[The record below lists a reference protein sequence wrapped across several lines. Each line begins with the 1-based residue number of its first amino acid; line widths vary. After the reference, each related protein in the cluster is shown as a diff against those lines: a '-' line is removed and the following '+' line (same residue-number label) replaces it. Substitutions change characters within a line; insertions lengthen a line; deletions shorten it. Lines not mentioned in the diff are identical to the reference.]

1 MSLSNS
7 DITSDFEYFSN
18 KKVDKVYMSKSI
30 PTKTPFKDDN
40 DEIKEIIRPIRILS
54 KVLEGSE
61 QHHFIKQGKELVL
74 RVTPGGRQQIT
85 AKFYEDTR
93 GVMTLQIQRYTRDT
107 GNPHQVSFTFLPD
120 EIRKLQNFIRNIP
133 FLPIEHEYKH
143 QFEDK
148 YLEKIVLTK
157 EQLLHYI
164 SEQPEIIKDLVQTL
178 QETDINKEDIQE
190 LSHRKKQ
197 LEIFESLLFQQDYFQ
212 SYKQELKTDKDET
225 VWQRFF
231 EANNWILGY
240 GLNYIFNSPLEG
252 KKLEQVTKGADVFS
266 AGKRVDLFMKT
277 RGIVNSLCFGEIK
290 THATPL
296 LKKVKDAY
304 RRECWAM
311 SDELSGGIAQIQ
323 KTVQIS
329 VSNIRS
335 KTEIKNKEGELTG
348 ENLYLYHPKSF
359 LIIGSLVQF
368 RGEFGI
374 NEEKFSSFELFRKNI
389 HNPEILTFDELFERA
404 KHILKNPLIDNQ

>member
-1 MSLSNS
+1 MSRSNS

-18 KKVDKVYMSKSI
+18 KKVDKVYLSKSI
-30 PTKTPFKDDN
+30 PIKVPFRDDEG
-40 DEIKEIIRPIRILS
+40 EIKEIIRPIRILS

-74 RVTPGGRQQIT
+74 RITPGERQQIT
-85 AKFYEDTR
+85 AKFYEDTK
-93 GVMTLQIQRYTRDT
+93 GVMTLQIQRYTRGT

-133 FLPIEHEYKH
+133 FLPIEHEHKH

-164 SEQPEIIKDLVQTL
+164 SEQPEIIKDLVQAL
-178 QETDINKEDIQE
+178 KETDIDKEDIQE

-197 LEIFESLLFQQDYFQ
+197 LELFENMLYKQDYFQ
-212 SYKQELKTDKDET
+212 LYKDDLKINSDEA
-225 VWQRFF
+225 VWQKFF
-231 EANNWILGY
+231 EANTWILGY

-266 AGKRVDLFMKT
+266 TGKRVDLLMKT

-290 THATPL
+290 THKTPL
-296 LKKVKDAY
+296 LKKVVDAY
-304 RRECWAM
+304 RRECWAV

-335 KTEIKNKEGELTG
+335 KTEIKNEQGDLTG
-348 ENLYLYHPKSF
+348 ENLYLYQPKSF
-359 LIIGSLVQF
+359 LIIGNLAQF
-368 RGEFGI
+368 KGEHGI
-374 NEEKFSSFELFRKNI
+374 NEGKFSSFELFRKNLY
-389 HNPEILTFDELFERA
+389 NPEILTFDELFERA
-404 KHILKNPLIDNQ
+404 KHIMKNPLIDNN